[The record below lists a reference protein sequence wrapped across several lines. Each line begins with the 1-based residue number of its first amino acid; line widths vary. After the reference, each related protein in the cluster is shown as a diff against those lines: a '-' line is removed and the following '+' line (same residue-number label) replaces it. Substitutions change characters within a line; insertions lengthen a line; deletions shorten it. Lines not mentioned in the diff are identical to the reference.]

1 MHSTNYEEL
10 LPQAILF
17 NLKEID
23 ELSLI
28 RVPMIKKL
36 INNGKLEF
44 VKIGNKIHITRP
56 ELIRFLEANT
66 VAPKAD

>member
-1 MHSTNYEEL
+1 MSLTNYENL

-23 ELSLI
+23 ELSI
-28 RVPMIKKL
+28 IKVPMIKKL
-36 INNGKLEF
+36 ILNRKLEV

-66 VAPKAD
+66 IAPIAD